1 MSARVDSPP
10 IHGGIAGSVIIA
22 IVAALAIGVFAGS
35 LITRVTVDQGTAER
49 PSVAVAGWDAGK
61 LEAMQGRQLAEQFR
75 TTSSVIGWDAGKLEA
90 MQGRMLAEEFRTT
103 SSVAGWDAGKLE
115 AMQGRMLA
123 EEFLSGTGS

>member
-61 LEAMQGRQLAEQFR
+61 LEAMEGRLLAEQFR
-75 TTSSVIGWDAGKLEA
+75 TTSSVIGWDAAKLEA
-90 MQGRMLAEEFRTT
+90 MQGRMLAEEFI
-103 SSVAGWDAGKLE
+103 SS
-115 AMQGRMLA
+115 
-123 EEFLSGTGS
+123 TGS